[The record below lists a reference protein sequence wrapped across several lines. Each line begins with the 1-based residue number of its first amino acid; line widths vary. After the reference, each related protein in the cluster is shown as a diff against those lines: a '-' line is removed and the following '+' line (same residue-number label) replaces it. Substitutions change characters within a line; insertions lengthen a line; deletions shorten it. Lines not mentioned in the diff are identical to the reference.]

1 MKLLEES
8 MRENLCHVLDMTQRH
23 EPEKKKEKGSI
34 GFHQNLKLRP

>member
-23 EPEKKKEKGSI
+23 EPEKKKENETI
-34 GFHQNLKLRP
+34 EFQQNSKIWP